1 MSLMMAKQI
10 FPRSHNAWPLVS
22 FYGDGEQW
30 LGHALV
36 DFFDTVPLTGPR
48 TELCR
53 IMTEEMSDKG
63 SGWHNYTLLY
73 HFLFRHRR
81 YEIAKIFEVGL
92 GTNFTDTP
100 SNMGERASPGA
111 SLRGWRRYFPKAQI
125 LGADIDSRIL
135 FSEDRISTF
144 HVDQL
149 SDHTIDILW
158 QKLPNDE
165 FDIIID
171 DGLHTFEANTR
182 FFQKSL
188 HKLTSNG
195 YYIIEDI
202 VTCPDNLQQYQAFLS
217 NRGASDV
224 IVKIPN
230 HLNSY
235 DNGLAILRNNG
246 PIAERGELGRRTSF
260 GSPTLVGHES
270 GTRDLEE
277 AVLACRAA
285 LEERT
290 RDRGPL
296 AWAQAQNN
304 LGTALC
310 RLGMRESGTARL
322 QEAVLA
328 HRAALEEYTP
338 DRARVGWAHTYN
350 NLGNALMMLGKRESE
365 TAQLREAAA
374 AFDAA
379 LEVFIAVGT
388 DHYVSVCRKNRDA
401 VSELLAHSE
410 KGERAAGPKQ

>member
-1 MSLMMAKQI
+1 MSLAMAEQI

-22 FYGDGEQW
+22 FCGDGEQW

-111 SLRGWRRYFPKAQI
+111 SLRGWRRYFPQAQI
-125 LGADIDSRIL
+125 LGADVDTRIL
-135 FSEDRISTF
+135 FSEERISTF

-149 SDHTIDILW
+149 SDYTIDALW
-158 QKLPNDE
+158 QKLSNDQ

-182 FFQKSL
+182 FFRKSL

-202 VTCPDNLQQYQAFLS
+202 VTYPDNLQRYQAFFS
-217 NRGASDV
+217 NRGASGV

-235 DNGLAILRNNG
+235 DNCLAILRNNM
-246 PIAERGELGRRTSF
+246 PLAERGELGRRTSV
-260 GSPTLVGHES
+260 GSPALVGRES
-270 GTRDLEE
+270 GTRDLEA
-277 AVLACRAA
+277 AVVACRAA
-285 LEERT
+285 LEEHT
-290 RDRGPL
+290 RDRGPV

-304 LGTALC
+304 LGIALW

-328 HRAALEEYTP
+328 HRAALEEYT
-338 DRARVGWAHTYN
+338 RERSRVGWAHTQN
-350 NLGNALMMLGKRESE
+350 NFGNALMMLGKRESG
-365 TAQLREAAA
+365 TAQLREAVA
-374 AFDAA
+374 AFDDA
-379 LEVFIAVGT
+379 LEVFIAVGA
-388 DHYVSVCRKNRDA
+388 DHYVSVCRKNRDKA
-401 VSELLAHSE
+401 SKLLAQSE
-410 KGERAAGPKQ
+410 EGELKSCSD